1 MMSILDAIND
11 IYVTCPDCENVFRV
25 DKGNPRTSEQ
35 YEPSFMEEQEKTIA
49 DLSQDWS
56 KKVQAAREHQR
67 AIGVANAL
75 EQISPL
81 LPGYPRDFRDAR
93 FIGGLAPCDI
103 MSLDGYAKGK
113 TESLT
118 FIEIKT
124 GKTLRL
130 KKTEKEFK
138 EVIDDGQIYYETL
151 HIPLDALIEYLK
163 GAPIKHKKA
172 ERN

>member
-1 MMSILDAIND
+1 MELLDAINE
-11 IYVTCPDCENVFRV
+11 IYVTCPNCVKIFRV
-25 DKGNPRTSEQ
+25 NEGNPRTSEQ
-35 YEPSFMEEQEKTIA
+35 YEPTFMEKQEEILATI
-49 DLSQDWS
+49 SEEWS
-56 KKVQAAREHQR
+56 KKVSDARKHQR

-103 MSLDGYAKGK
+103 MSLDGYSEGK

-118 FIEIKT
+118 FIEVKT
-124 GKTLRL
+124 GERVRL
-130 KKTEKEFK
+130 TRTEREFK
-138 EVIDDGQIYYETL
+138 KVIDDGQMHHEIL
-151 HIPLDALIEYLK
+151 HIPLDDLVKYLE

-172 ERN
+172 ERK